1 MQRTQSL
8 RRASTSTTSQATIGS
23 KKKAVAAFQRAIK
36 VEEAPKPL
44 VVKETHQSK
53 KESEKA
59 KMGKKLEDDAAKFLK
74 QKRVSLDVQL
84 DRLAATA
91 ETDAQ
96 SLDNFDAVSLIQE
109 GAGSKAKA
117 GAKAKAKAVATAPD
131 MMSMLANRFKKKAR
145 AHRKR
150 LAHQAVKDE
159 DESSEKEAEQAKKFQ
174 MAFTQSL
181 NKRVKD
187 TEDQAGPKTIQ
198 EALAKTS
205 SPKHKHK
212 MGKGSEPREDQAAM
226 KDAEAAKKMTKQFL
240 AYREKMDKKK
250 ANTHKAPTKES
261 LAALFGKKD
270 EDDEDLGEND
280 ELPERLAKKNIGTDE
295 MSFAKQALDA
305 THKEHKQQPATKQN
319 LASLFG
325 VKNTDANAHKDM
337 HQELGEGHAGLL
349 DESDAR
355 ALRIQKQ
362 MLQNMLQKQN
372 QANAH
377 AAQESEGDIASL
389 FGRKKSKKSVKLM
402 SASRER
408 AKAQFAQAKEQ
419 QERMLRASSERDPRQ
434 RREADTK
441 EELTK
446 DNLAS
451 LFKGKTKELPQ
462 RVEVLPRETQE
473 AMKMQRQFMQK
484 TKHVI
489 LGENQDDDE
498 QPTKKS
504 MESLFTHENSAETT
518 SEAETASNAEVEM
531 QREMVQQTK
540 SRKGDEL
547 GEARLG
553 RETGNNHADIEHLFQ
568 GKKQRNKKSDQFD
581 YMSKGQRKNL
591 QSDFVESANHQIQL
605 LRQMEQSQAAA
616 VENRAQESIQTSEN
630 AGKWDEYAY
639 QNKLRGLFGAKKL
652 VKPPKRKLRHKNAVN
667 EFLADVKQEEQQT
680 PEKKRKL
687 NKAIAEQHLSQDQ
700 LKQTFTDLIQ
710 VETAQF
716 NKMMDRKEKETGSN
730 QESKAFLD
738 TMKSKFAELK
748 ERVRR
753 FSGVKKAKAPNVP
766 TRIPNQE
773 TLVQI
778 KADYMPSESDAK
790 PAKLVRRQEVDETD
804 DQEDSLHSSMLSR
817 VSKLFHDA

>member
-1 MQRTQSL
+1 
-8 RRASTSTTSQATIGS
+8 
-23 KKKAVAAFQRAIK
+23 
-36 VEEAPKPL
+36 
-44 VVKETHQSK
+44 
-53 KESEKA
+53 
-59 KMGKKLEDDAAKFLK
+59 
-74 QKRVSLDVQL
+74 
-84 DRLAATA
+84 
-91 ETDAQ
+91 
-96 SLDNFDAVSLIQE
+96 
-109 GAGSKAKA
+109 
-117 GAKAKAKAVATAPD
+117 
-131 MMSMLANRFKKKAR
+131 
-145 AHRKR
+145 
-150 LAHQAVKDE
+150 
-159 DESSEKEAEQAKKFQ
+159 
-174 MAFTQSL
+174 
-181 NKRVKD
+181 
-187 TEDQAGPKTIQ
+187 
-198 EALAKTS
+198 
-205 SPKHKHK
+205 
-212 MGKGSEPREDQAAM
+212 
-226 KDAEAAKKMTKQFL
+226 
-240 AYREKMDKKK
+240 
-250 ANTHKAPTKES
+250 
-261 LAALFGKKD
+261 
-270 EDDEDLGEND
+270 
-280 ELPERLAKKNIGTDE
+280 
-295 MSFAKQALDA
+295 
-305 THKEHKQQPATKQN
+305 
-319 LASLFG
+319 
-325 VKNTDANAHKDM
+325 
-337 HQELGEGHAGLL
+337 
-349 DESDAR
+349 
-355 ALRIQKQ
+355 
-362 MLQNMLQKQN
+362 
-372 QANAH
+372 
-377 AAQESEGDIASL
+377 
-389 FGRKKSKKSVKLM
+389 
-402 SASRER
+402 
-408 AKAQFAQAKEQ
+408 
-419 QERMLRASSERDPRQ
+419 
-434 RREADTK
+434 
-441 EELTK
+441 
-446 DNLAS
+446 
-451 LFKGKTKELPQ
+451 
-462 RVEVLPRETQE
+462 
-473 AMKMQRQFMQK
+473 
-484 TKHVI
+484 
-489 LGENQDDDE
+489 
-498 QPTKKS
+498 
-504 MESLFTHENSAETT
+504 
-518 SEAETASNAEVEM
+518 
-531 QREMVQQTK
+531 MVQQTK